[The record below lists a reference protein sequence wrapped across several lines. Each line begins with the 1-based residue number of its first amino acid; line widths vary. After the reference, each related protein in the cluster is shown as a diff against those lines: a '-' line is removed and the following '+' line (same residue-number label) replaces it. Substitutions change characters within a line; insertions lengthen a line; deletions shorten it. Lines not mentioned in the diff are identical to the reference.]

1 MPASDTS
8 GHSFCSRG
16 HPTCWASSQRS
27 HTVSSMPY
35 HWVWTS
41 APLNSHPFPRWER
54 TASQIET
61 PICTH
66 RTTTIS
72 SSDSNNRRAALCAD
86 SEVAGEHC
94 ETLYFHLRHRHPL
107 SHNDPARNS
116 VVQPYRHP
124 TGVRRFRS
132 CLHKWGM
139 DTSAACECGAEA
151 GPPRDISPGVTKTD
165 TGPSYFLGPSSKL
178 VLFVYWSEWAVM
190 LRFTNRLIVVLAV
203 GSH

>member
-1 MPASDTS
+1 VTGCLHPTPADILSVLAGIQPAELLPKGVTLSLACRTTES
-8 GHSFCSRG
+8 GHLLHSTLTRSLGGNARRLKSR
-16 HPTCWASSQRS
+16 
-27 HTVSSMPY
+27 
-35 HWVWTS
+35 
-41 APLNSHPFPRWER
+41 HPFVP
-54 TASQIET
+54 TA
-61 PICTH
+61 PH
-66 RTTTIS
+66 
-72 SSDSNNRRAALCAD
+72 DSNNRRAALCAD

-94 ETLYFHLRHRHPL
+94 ETLYFHLQHRHPL

-116 VVQPYRHP
+116 VVQLYRHP

-178 VLFVYWSEWAVM
+178 VLFVY
-190 LRFTNRLIVVLAV
+190 
-203 GSH
+203 